1 MEKMSFKSSFWQFE
15 KDSGQTLGERAERLP
30 EFIVFYFN
38 FFKFVNF
45 EATDKLIKEKN
56 KGSCEMFCNR
66 IESWTEEFDPG
77 DEIASKRNSC
87 QTIYWKCIH
96 QSENRR

>member
-1 MEKMSFKSSFWQFE
+1 MMEKMSFKSSFWQFE

-45 EATDKLIKEKN
+45 GATDKLIKEN
-56 KGSCEMFCNR
+56 
-66 IESWTEEFDPG
+66 
-77 DEIASKRNSC
+77 
-87 QTIYWKCIH
+87 
-96 QSENRR
+96 